1 MANGSTLKMTVEGEA
16 PGTSAGAN
24 ASDGGSTKKKWL
36 RILSI
41 DGGGVRGIIPATI
54 LQYLEEKLK
63 RIDKSKDRRLAEYF
77 DLIVGTSTGGLITAM
92 ITTPRLKKNDPQ
104 ELPLSAEQVLEF
116 YQKNTAKIF
125 PPARLPGEE
134 FLKTCKELFR
144 PRYNPQ
150 KLDELLEDYFGNR
163 TLSEALTNVI
173 IPSFDIERQSPV
185 LFSSW
190 EPTLKAALVK
200 DVCRA
205 TTAAPTF
212 LPPVYFTVPPTEDKK
227 KKDNTK
233 KDPQT
238 QAVGEILHFNMI
250 DGGIAVNNPVG
261 FSSGIFSS
269 TFYDYNFDMSLL
281 FPQNFSNFLVLS
293 LGTGQHR
300 TRYLAKDAA
309 KWGVINWLR
318 HYRDVPLFSC
328 MENASA
334 DMVDYNLSMMLD
346 AHKSDHNYLRIQTNI
361 SPELSKLD
369 DSKNLEKLM
378 SIGEKLLA
386 EQNVFKF
393 TFKTWEIVTT
403 RTPEKIKVEL
413 DRFAIRLSNL
423 RKMRPPIIF

>member
-1 MANGSTLKMTVEGEA
+1 MDPGKKMKDEA
-16 PGTSAGAN
+16 
-24 ASDGGSTKKKWL
+24 DKL

-41 DGGGVRGIIPATI
+41 DGGGVRGVIPAII
-54 LQYLEEKLK
+54 LKYLEEQLQ

-77 DLIVGTSTGGLITAM
+77 DLIVGTSTGGLITAL
-92 ITTPRLKKNDPQ
+92 ITTPRLKKDDPQ

-116 YQKNTAKIF
+116 YQTNTAKIF

-150 KLDELLEDYFGNR
+150 TLDELLEDYCGNR

-227 KKDNTK
+227 KKDHTK

-250 DGGIAVNNPVG
+250 DGGIAVNNP
-261 FSSGIFSS
+261 
-269 TFYDYNFDMSLL
+269 
-281 FPQNFSNFLVLS
+281 NFSNFLVLS

-300 TRYLAKDAA
+300 TRYLAKDAV

-328 MENASA
+328 LENASA
-334 DMVDYNLSMMLD
+334 DMVDYNLSMMFNAHKSD
-346 AHKSDHNYLRIQTNI
+346 HKSDHNYLRIQTNI

-378 SIGEKLLA
+378 SIGEKLLT

-403 RTPEKIKVEL
+403 RTPEKIKHEL
-413 DRFAIRLSNL
+413 DSLRQDKGCKQNDVIFAKDGELKVMNAAMKDKELQLVWCFVNL
-423 RKMRPPIIF
+423 CCFVAV